1 MNNFFGRISEN
12 VLFAVLITAVVG
24 WTAVSVA
31 ANPAASAATA
41 TCVVARSA
49 APAHAS
55 VAAVPTARTRCAA

>member
-1 MNNFFGRISEN
+1 MDNFFSRISEN

-31 ANPAASAATA
+31 ADRTAPVATGS
-41 TCVVARSA
+41 CVVARSA

-55 VAAVPTARTRCAA
+55 LVAVPASHTRCAA